1 MDTYDDIFAVA
12 RELPAGE
19 RAAYL
24 EAACDS
30 PEQRARV
37 LALLGEAAEADD
49 FFAPIEPPVPSI
61 VEKPGDMVG
70 RYKLLQKIGE
80 GGFGVVFM
88 AEQREPIVRRVALKI
103 IKAGMDTRQ
112 VIARFEAERQAL
124 AMMDHPGIAKVFD
137 AGSTAAGKPYF
148 VMELVRG
155 LAVTTFC
162 DQHKYDTS
170 RRIGLFMSICAAVQH
185 AHQKGIIHRDLK
197 PSNIIVGLD
206 GDTPV
211 VKVIDFG
218 IAKATQQQ
226 LTDMTLF
233 TRFEQFVGTPLYIS
247 PEQASLSAIDI
258 DTRSDIYSLGVLLYE
273 LLTGKPPIDGSEL
286 MAAGFDEMRRII
298 REKQV
303 PKPSTRLGTIG
314 DEEMRTIAQARHT
327 EPRQLG
333 FLIRGELDW
342 IVLKALEKDRSRRY
356 GTATAL
362 REDLERYMRNE
373 PVKAAAPS
381 RIYQFRK
388 FIVRNRGAA
397 TAAALVVLA
406 MAGGTAVSRWQAVR
420 ARKAEAAMKASLV
433 EVQKAKRDAEDLSAF
448 FTDILRNPD
457 PAREGSTITM
467 AETLGRAAKRLE
479 SEFEDQPE
487 RRAKFRLAL
496 GSAYYSLGLYEEAE
510 GLQSRAYWY
519 FRETFSEEDARTI
532 NAMEDLSLSYYMGN
546 KPGYAVQLQQRVL
559 EYRQHHDGIDAP
571 ATLVS
576 MHRLGNYH
584 GACGDR
590 DEARDLRTSV
600 YQKYKLQLGLDAK
613 ETLNAMQNL
622 AISHDEYGRTD
633 EALRLRQEVMDKLS
647 SSGRLE
653 SPDGIRAMSNLAISY
668 DKKGRAAEALELRE
682 KALAASRRIHGPE
695 HPETVRNMNSLADSY
710 ITNGRAQEALDL
722 RQQAARM
729 RGKALETPRVK
740 SLVEIAEVA
749 AAYESAGLPEPAAK
763 LREEI
768 ARRAE
773 LEVPPNPDEQY
784 IHPLRARADS
794 RARFGRWKDA
804 VEDQELMAG
813 MSPVDSSLWMRLAA
827 LRLRV
832 GDPVAYAEMRGRA
845 IVQMQKWP
853 HLQKTERLA
862 KLCWLMPDPAMD
874 KEQVKSWNT
883 LALQLQGGDLPWA
896 QWNMGLAEY
905 RCGNFTAAEEMLGKC
920 LAVNLTGECR
930 SSALAVQA
938 MVLHELKRDAEARES
953 LAKSAAILG
962 DTFAQPDNTAQKVIG
977 TEWTD
982 WLIARCLYREAEK
995 LLGPAAGAQR

>member
-12 RELPAGE
+12 RELPAAE

-37 LALLGEAAEADD
+37 QALLGEAAEADE
-49 FFAPIEPPVPSI
+49 FFAPIEPPVPVI
-61 VEKPGDMVG
+61 AEKPGDLVG

-137 AGSTAAGKPYF
+137 AGSTATGRPYF

-155 LAVTTFC
+155 LPITTFC
-162 DQHKYDTS
+162 DQNKYDTS
-170 RRIGLFMSICAAVQH
+170 RRISLFMSVCAAVQH

-197 PSNIIVGLD
+197 PSNIIVGVD

-226 LTDMTLF
+226 LTDLTLF

-273 LLTGKPPIDGSEL
+273 LLTGKPPIDAGEL

-298 REKQV
+298 REKEV
-303 PKPSTRLGTIG
+303 PRPSTRLGTIN

-333 FLIRGELDW
+333 FIIRGELDW

-362 REDLERYMRNE
+362 REDLERYTRNE

-388 FIVRNRGAA
+388 FLVRNRGAA
-397 TAAALVVLA
+397 AAVVLILLA
-406 MAGGTAVSRWQAVR
+406 MAGGTAVSVWQAVR
-420 ARKAEAAMKASLV
+420 ARKAEAVTKASLV
-433 EVQKAKRDAEDLSAF
+433 EVEKAKRDAEDLSAF

-479 SEFEDQPE
+479 SDFKDQPE
-487 RRAKFRLAL
+487 RRAKFQLAL

-510 GLQSRAYWY
+510 ALQNSAFWQLRDA
-519 FRETFSEEDARTI
+519 FTEEDPRTLA
-532 NAMEDLSLSYYMGN
+532 AMEDLGLSYFMGN
-546 KPGYAVQLQQRVL
+546 KPGYAVQIQQRVL
-559 EYRQHHDGIDAP
+559 EQRQHHDGIDAP
-571 ATLVS
+571 ATLIS

-584 GACGDR
+584 AACGDR
-590 DEARDLRTSV
+590 DQARDLRTSV
-600 YQKYKLQLGLDAK
+600 YQKYKQMFGMDAR

-622 AISHDEYGRTD
+622 AISEDDYGKTD
-633 EALRLRQEVMDKLS
+633 EALRLRQIVMDKLAT
-647 SSGRLE
+647 SGRLE
-653 SPDGIRAMSNLAISY
+653 SPDGIRAMANLAISY
-668 DKKGRAAEALELRE
+668 DKTGRAPEALELRE
-682 KALAASRRIHGPE
+682 KALAGSRRIHGPE
-695 HPETVRNMNSLADSY
+695 HPETVRKIGSLADSY
-710 ITNGRAQEALDL
+710 AVAGRAQEALDL

-740 SLVEIAEVA
+740 SLGEIAEVA
-749 AAYESAGLPEPAAK
+749 AAYEAAGLPEPAAK

-804 VEDQELMAG
+804 AEDHELMVG
-813 MSPVDSSLWMRLAA
+813 LHPISSELWMRLAA
-827 LRLRV
+827 LRLRD
-832 GDPVAYAEMRGRA
+832 GDLSAYAKVRERA
-845 IVQMQKWP
+845 IVELMKWP
-853 HLQKTERLA
+853 HPLVTERLA
-862 KLCWLMPDPAMD
+862 KLCWLMPDPAMNR
-874 KEQVKSWNT
+874 ERARSWNT
-883 LALQLQGGDLPWA
+883 LALQLDANSLPWA

-905 RCGNFTAAEEMLGKC
+905 RCGNFAAAEEMLEKC
-920 LAVNLTGECR
+920 LSVNLTGECR
-930 SSALAVQA
+930 STALAVQA
-938 MVLHELKRDAEARES
+938 MVLHELKRDAEARDS

-962 DTFAQPDNTAQKVIG
+962 DIFDQPDNKPQKVIG

-995 LLGPAAGAQR
+995 ALGTPAAPQQ